1 MREGAEKSRAL
12 WDEDAL
18 VDEGGVIK
26 EEQELLEN
34 EKELAKLPESEMNSS
49 VLQSQDSILL
59 RRLTDRP
66 ADEQGVTEAVNPADL
81 QNGGQDDISDIRDH
95 EIESHYADDIASD
108 TFDESDYLDYAD
120 YDDQLDGEDS
130 EGLEL
135 EEGSAGPAFEYQEFV
150 SLDPVKVQRFC
161 PVSSLH
167 DLKL

>member
-12 WDEDAL
+12 G
-18 VDEGGVIK
+18 DEGGVIK
-26 EEQELLEN
+26 EEQELLE
-34 EKELAKLPESEMNSS
+34 KELANLPESEKNSS

-81 QNGGQDDISDIRDH
+81 QNGGQDDISDIWDH
-95 EIESHYADDIASD
+95 EIESQHADDIPSD

-120 YDDQLDGEDS
+120 YDDQLDEEDS

>member
-1 MREGAEKSRAL
+1 MREGAEKSRVL
-12 WDEDAL
+12 GDEDAL

-26 EEQELLEN
+26 EEQEPLEGEN
-34 EKELAKLPESEMNSS
+34 ELANLPESEKNSS

-81 QNGGQDDISDIRDH
+81 QNGGQDDISDIWDH
-95 EIESHYADDIASD
+95 EIESQHADDIPSD

-150 SLDPVKVQRFC
+150 SLDPVKVQRF
-161 PVSSLH
+161 STSLFST
-167 DLKL
+167 

>member
-12 WDEDAL
+12 GDEDAL

-26 EEQELLEN
+26 EGQELLEN
-34 EKELAKLPESEMNSS
+34 EKELAKLPESEKNSS

-59 RRLTDRP
+59 RRLTNRP

-150 SLDPVKVQRFC
+150 SLDPVKVQRFSTC
-161 PVSSLH
+161 LFST
-167 DLKL
+167 